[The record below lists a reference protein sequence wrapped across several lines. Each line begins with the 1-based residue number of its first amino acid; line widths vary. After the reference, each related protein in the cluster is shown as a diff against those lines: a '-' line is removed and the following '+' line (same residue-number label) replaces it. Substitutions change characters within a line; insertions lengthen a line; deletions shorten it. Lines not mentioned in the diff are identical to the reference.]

1 MLPAPTWQ
9 VVVSFPVGSDVGARD
24 VKVQLLERGLRLRV
38 EVRAPGAGFELLMDD
53 YLFRPVRSDGHC
65 PCTSFL
71 PSILPSFLTGIVTLL
86 WCRCF
91 IFSVVSVVKPRVSSV
106 KPRVSGV
113 KPETRARDTS
123 QRHKPRVKARH
134 VRACV
139 HATDDGEQGDDAWT
153 LVYLDGVR
161 VLKIVLDKKKRLP
174 QRGGPAQTD
183 EGMLASAQS
192 GGAQAARQGAC
203 APAWL
208 WPQLFHAHHSGAPVC
223 GTEMVAGYVSSSSLQ
238 QVRLE
243 AQVFLLACSRA
254 SSN

>member
-113 KPETRARDTS
+113 KPETQARDTS
-123 QRHKPRVKARH
+123 LVSRPVTY
-134 VRACV
+134 V
-139 HATDDGEQGDDAWT
+139 HACMQQMTANKATT
-153 LVYLDGVR
+153 LGR
-161 VLKIVLDKKKRLP
+161 
-174 QRGGPAQTD
+174 
-183 EGMLASAQS
+183 
-192 GGAQAARQGAC
+192 
-203 APAWL
+203 
-208 WPQLFHAHHSGAPVC
+208 
-223 GTEMVAGYVSSSSLQ
+223 SST
-238 QVRLE
+238 
-243 AQVFLLACSRA
+243 
-254 SSN
+254 